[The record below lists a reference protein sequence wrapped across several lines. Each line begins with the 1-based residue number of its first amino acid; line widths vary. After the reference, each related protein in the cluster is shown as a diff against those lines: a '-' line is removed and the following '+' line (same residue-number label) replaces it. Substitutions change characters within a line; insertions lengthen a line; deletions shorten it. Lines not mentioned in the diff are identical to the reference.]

1 MKVLVFE
8 YSTVIF
14 EDNLISEGLNMLKSL
29 LSDLDG
35 IKEYD
40 VTYLLNKNLKI
51 DIYPHSNVIYIDCDL
66 CEWLDNNCSNYDC
79 CIFIAPEDDLIQY
92 NITCILEKNDVFLIG
107 PTSNASYICSSKY
120 KTYIEVPSNI
130 RKIPSFKIDVSMTDY
145 DYINKHIDLKDS
157 IIKPDDKTSSNLI
170 YHIHNIEEL
179 KKIITTYEKNS
190 IKTAIIQQYIVGT
203 PISISAIC
211 NNKYIK
217 CISINSQEI
226 TESKNQIKYM
236 GCKTPIEH
244 PLKERIIDISK
255 DIIKSINGL
264 YGFIGIDYIISKNE
278 IYFVEINSRITT
290 PYIVLH
296 NIVNVNLT
304 QTIIELLLA
313 DKKREITI
321 NNNGTFYK

>member
-1 MKVLVFE
+1 
-8 YSTVIF
+8 
-14 EDNLISEGLNMLKSL
+14 
-29 LSDLDG
+29 
-35 IKEYD
+35 
-40 VTYLLNKNLKI
+40 
-51 DIYPHSNVIYIDCDL
+51 
-66 CEWLDNNCSNYDC
+66 
-79 CIFIAPEDDLIQY
+79 
-92 NITCILEKNDVFLIG
+92 
-107 PTSNASYICSSKY
+107 
-120 KTYIEVPSNI
+120 
-130 RKIPSFKIDVSMTDY
+130 
-145 DYINKHIDLKDS
+145 
-157 IIKPDDKTSSNLI
+157 
-170 YHIHNIEEL
+170 
-179 KKIITTYEKNS
+179 
-190 IKTAIIQQYIVGT
+190 
-203 PISISAIC
+203 
-211 NNKYIK
+211 
-217 CISINSQEI
+217 
-226 TESKNQIKYM
+226 M